1 MSVLTLADVATGRK
15 NNITFIRLVAAL
27 MVIWGHSNAVV
38 RQPGQ
43 DLVSYVTQ
51 YAHAG
56 GLAVDMFFLMSG
68 FLVTGSI
75 INGGLRRY
83 VVSRALRIYPAL
95 WVCLIVVTF
104 VLGAALTALPL
115 GQYLGD
121 AQTWRYFGRLASG
134 MWTEWFLPGVFQQ
147 QRDHAVN
154 GSIWSIIVEIRMY
167 VLLAA
172 LFVLRVYR
180 WPAVF
185 NALFVFAMILGYR
198 EVVHFPY
205 FASGST
211 DLQVASYFAIGSFL
225 YVNRQWI
232 PAGPFPFFVTL
243 VIAATQIGTPGFP
256 LVYALVLTTLFIWTA
271 FGQQFHWMDKHD
283 YSYGIYLYGWPVQ
296 QAFVYFYPDMSAH
309 QNMVASMVVATALGA
324 LSWHFVEAPMLGLK
338 RYFDRRKDALRHE
351 DVLPRGGP
359 A

>member
-1 MSVLTLADVATGRK
+1 MTQRTLGDVATGRK

-38 RQPGQ
+38 KQPGQ

-56 GLAVDMFFLMSG
+56 GFAVDMFFLMSG

-75 INGGLRRY
+75 LNGGLKRY
-83 VVSRALRIYPAL
+83 VVSRSLRIYPAL

-104 VLGAALTALPL
+104 VLGAALTTLPL
-115 GQYLGD
+115 GQYYSD
-121 AQTWRYFGRLASG
+121 AQTWRYFGRLATG
-134 MWTEWFLPGVFQQ
+134 LWTEWFLPGVFEN

-167 VLLAA
+167 IILAV

-180 WPAVF
+180 WPVVF
-185 NALFVFAMILGYR
+185 NTLFVLGMILGYR

-205 FASGST
+205 FAAGST

-225 YVNRQWI
+225 YVNKDWV
-232 PAGPFPFFVTL
+232 PAGPFPFFFAL
-243 VIAATQIGTPGFP
+243 VVAATQIGTPTFP
-256 LVYALVLTTLFIWTA
+256 LLYALCLTTLFVWIA
-271 FGQQFHWMDKHD
+271 FGQQFHWVDKHD

-296 QAFVYFYPDMSAH
+296 QTFVHFYPEMTPH
-309 QNMVASMVVATALGA
+309 QNMLASMAVATLLGA
-324 LSWHFVEAPMLGLK
+324 LSWHYVEAPMLKLK
-338 RYFDRRKDALRHE
+338 RLFDTRKDKLRHE
-351 DVLPRGGP
+351 DVALKEG
-359 A
+359 AA